1 MTARDVQELLDAGI
15 VARVDADRGAAGR
28 DLESATR
35 HLDSAERLAMS
46 DPTGAFVLAYDA
58 ARKAIVA
65 HMRAHGLRVRRGPG
79 EHERV
84 GRYATATLDPG
95 IADHLDAID
104 EMRRLR
110 HQSEY
115 SARLIRPA
123 ELEVGL
129 IHARAVVAA
138 VTGALEP

>member
-1 MTARDVQELLDAGI
+1 MDVQELLDAGI
-15 VARVDADRGAAGR
+15 VARVDADRSAAGR
-28 DLESATR
+28 DLEAAAR
-35 HLDSAERLAMS
+35 HLDSAERFAGS
-46 DPTGAFVLAYDA
+46 DPTGAFVLVYEA

-65 HMRAHGLRVRRGPG
+65 QLRAHGLRVRRGPG
-79 EHERV
+79 EHERA
-84 GRYATATLDPG
+84 GRYAIAARAPE

-129 IHARAVVAA
+129 THARTVVAA
-138 VTGALEP
+138 VAGALEP